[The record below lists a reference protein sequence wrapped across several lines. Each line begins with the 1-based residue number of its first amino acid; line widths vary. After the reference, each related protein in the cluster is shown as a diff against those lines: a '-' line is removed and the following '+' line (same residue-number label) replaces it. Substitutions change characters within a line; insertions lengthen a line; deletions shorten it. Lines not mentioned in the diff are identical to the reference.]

1 MTSAALRAC
10 RAGAAVLAAGA
21 LSLGAVHPALAHDV
35 HTFGPFTVALG
46 WVHEPAYVGEG
57 NAVQV
62 LVKQGDTA
70 FTNITD
76 KDLTVTVSLGGQSMP
91 QPMPMVPSADPDT
104 GLGIPGE
111 YEASFYPTAPGNYTF
126 HLKGAVNGTPI
137 DETVTASDKTF
148 ATVDDPGDVE
158 FPNKLPSATDLNT
171 KLDRVS
177 ARVSTLEGKSIPPNA
192 MPLAVAALVV
202 AVVLGGGGI
211 LMAMGAKR
219 KGSGI

>member
-1 MTSAALRAC
+1 MTSSALRAC

-21 LSLGAVHPALAHDV
+21 LSLGAVHPVFAHDV

-46 WVHEPAYVGEG
+46 WLHEPAYVGEG

-76 KDLTVTVSLGGQSMP
+76 KDLTVTVSLGGQSMS
-91 QPMPMVPSADPDT
+91 PMPMLPTADPDT

-111 YEASFYPTAPGNYTF
+111 YEASFYPTAPGNYSF
-126 HLKGAVNGTPI
+126 LLKGAINGTPVN
-137 DETVTASDKTF
+137 ETVTASDKTF
-148 ATVDDPGDVE
+148 ATVGSPSDVE
-158 FPNKLPSATDLNT
+158 FPNKLPSTTDLST
-171 KLDRVS
+171 KVDRVA
-177 ARVSTLEGKSIPPNA
+177 ARVSTLEGRSIPPNA
-192 MPLAVAALVV
+192 MPLAIAALVV

-211 LMAMGAKR
+211 LMARGAGR
-219 KGSGI
+219 RSSEI